1 MCAQM
6 PVFSCSTYKQTTIT
20 DINTAV
26 FPGLQYLSKHPTLL
40 MVHSSFSF
48 SSPFLCFALF
58 VFHPLLTVI
67 VASSSLSKL
76 VLWVGVCCRAERGGE
91 YRWTALSRC
100 DNVSSQWHYSV
111 LCQRQVR
118 RAGSTDAC
126 THTHS
131 LPHSLTHTHTPL
143 WSCTNSVSHTYTVWW
158 AGWGVGD
165 STPPCMSC
173 TSRCKQA
180 EHRSENGGRGAK
192 TRQTSKLDELKEE
205 GRGRRER
212 RREKR
217 QGSSILT
224 TCTINNGGSAP
235 LSWEQW
241 GWKGMRFWTCSCRSL
256 LNPNLNMP
264 PTHKTRLPFPPPAT
278 LNLVCSLPCF
288 LTHIQSVSHSLLAR
302 SHWLTSTEQQRVE
315 HAAHHE
321 LNSSAGT
328 GR

>member
-1 MCAQM
+1 MLRSVCIS
-6 PVFSCSTYKQTTIT
+6 PSSHSNCSILLSEQ
-20 DINTAV
+20 A
-26 FPGLQYLSKHPTLL
+26 GALGWCLLQSG
-40 MVHSSFSF
+40 
-48 SSPFLCFALF
+48 A
-58 VFHPLLTVI
+58 
-67 VASSSLSKL
+67 
-76 VLWVGVCCRAERGGE
+76 RG
-91 YRWTALSRC
+91 
-100 DNVSSQWHYSV
+100 
-111 LCQRQVR
+111 
-118 RAGSTDAC
+118 GSTDGQHWVAVIMWAVNDITAYFARGKC
-126 THTHS
+126 VGQAAQTHVPALTHTHS
-131 LPHSLTHTHTPL
+131 HTHPCDHVLILSATHTQF
-143 WSCTNSVSHTYTVWW
+143 
-158 AGWGVGD
+158 GGRGGGVGD

-278 LNLVCSLPCF
+278 LNLACSLPCF

-302 SHWLTSTEQQRVE
+302 SHWLTSTEQQRME